1 MRRRE
6 FIAGRNGL
14 ARGGAGAAGDVDEA
28 NGGLM
33 TTSSTRRSFMLSA
46 AAIPLLE
53 GVGAGST
60 GLGALRPGPAASQ
73 PAGLVEDSKRVTL
86 LYFTDIHAQLETHPE
101 YVPGASPE
109 IQMMG
114 GFARLKTA
122 IEQERANC
130 DGACFLLD
138 GGDEFQGT
146 GPAAWSEGEVVLDPL
161 NALGSDAFVPGNW
174 EASYGP
180 ERFKQTMARLSCPV
194 ICYNLHDEASGERVF
209 KPSLALERHG
219 VKVAFVGITDIGA
232 SRRQPPTHFR
242 GMDTARIQGLRD
254 FVKELRARERPD
266 LVVAVSHTGLTIARQ
281 TAREIPEFDVIL
293 SAHTHERT
301 TREIMEGNVIV
312 VEPGCFGSF
321 LGRIDLVL
329 EPGGVAGHA
338 FRLIPV
344 LASRYDEDPKMKAL
358 VDKSLAPHRSRMSE
372 PAGTT
377 ETLLMRYDVLET
389 TADAFITDAVREI
402 AGADIGFSNGFRF
415 GVPIPPAL
423 ITDADLWNLLPMDA
437 RMKIGWI
444 TGRELRAYLERELEL
459 VFSKDPWKLNG
470 GWGVRAS
477 GMTMVFKASAE
488 PGRRLVSVKVNG
500 RDVEDQQRYA
510 IAGCERDGEPLDMIC
525 RHPGTHDARV
535 LPITVHQAL
544 RQYLEAHP
552 VIAPRRDQREIA
564 IDLPPTVFSQ
574 DAALAGGDLSK
585 APTTPSGLSAG

>member
-6 FIAGRNGL
+6 FTA
-14 ARGGAGAAGDVDEA
+14 APGGAGAAGNADET
-28 NGGLM
+28 NGRLM
-33 TTSSTRRSFMLSA
+33 TRSSTRRSLMLSV
-46 AAIPLLE
+46 AAIPLLA
-53 GVGAGST
+53 GAGAWSI
-60 GLGALRPGPAASQ
+60 GLGSLMTGPAASQ
-73 PAGLVEDSKRVTL
+73 PAGPDQDGKRVTL
-86 LYFTDIHAQLETHPE
+86 LYFTDIHAHLESHPE

-109 IQMMG
+109 IQIMG

-122 IEQERANC
+122 IERERANC

-146 GPAAWSEGEVVLDPL
+146 GPATWSEGEVVLDPL

-174 EASYGP
+174 EAAYGP
-180 ERFKQTMARLSCPV
+180 ERFKQTMARLRCPV

-209 KPSLALERHG
+209 RPSLIVERGG

-242 GMDTARIQGLRD
+242 GMDTARVQGLRD

-266 LVVAVSHTGLTIARQ
+266 LVVAVSHTGLTISRQ
-281 TAREIPEFDVIL
+281 FAREIPEFDVIL

-321 LGRIDLVL
+321 LGRVDLVL
-329 EPGGVAGHA
+329 KPGGVASHT

-358 VDKSLAPHRSRMSE
+358 VDKSLAPHRSRMTE

-389 TADAFITDAVREI
+389 TADDFITDAVREI
-402 AGADIGFSNGFRF
+402 ANADIGFSNGFRF
-415 GVPIPPAL
+415 GVPIPPAA
-423 ITDADLWNLLPMDA
+423 ITEADLWSLLPMDA
-437 RMKIGWI
+437 RMKSGWI
-444 TGRELRAYLERELEL
+444 TGQQLMAYLERELEL
-459 VFSKDPWKLNG
+459 VYSKDPWKLNG

-500 RDVEDQQRYA
+500 RDVEDGQRYT
-510 IAGCERDGEPLDMIC
+510 IAGCEREGEPLDMIC
-525 RHPGTHDARV
+525 RHPGTHDAKV
-535 LPITVHQAL
+535 LPLSVHQAL
-544 RQYLEAHP
+544 RQYLKAHP

-564 IDLPPTVFSQ
+564 IDLPPIVFSQ

-585 APTTPSGLSAG
+585 APTTPSGLPAG

>member
-6 FIAGRNGL
+6 FTAAL
-14 ARGGAGAAGDVDEA
+14 GGAGASGDADET
-28 NGGLM
+28 NGRLM
-33 TTSSTRRSFMLSA
+33 ARSSTRRSLMLSA
-46 AAIPLLE
+46 AAIPLLA
-53 GVGAGST
+53 GAGAI
-60 GLGALRPGPAASQ
+60 GLGSLMPGPAASQ
-73 PAGLVEDSKRVTL
+73 PARPDQDGKRVTL
-86 LYFTDIHAQLETHPE
+86 IYFTDIHAHLESHPE

-109 IQMMG
+109 IQIMG

-122 IEQERANC
+122 IERERANC

-146 GPAAWSEGEVVLDPL
+146 GPATWSEGEVVLDPL

-174 EASYGP
+174 EAAYGP

-209 KPSLALERHG
+209 RPSLILERDG

-242 GMDTARIQGLRD
+242 GMDTARVQGLRD

-266 LVVAVSHTGLTIARQ
+266 LVVAVSHTGLTISRQ

-321 LGRIDLVL
+321 LGRVDLVL
-329 EPGGVAGHA
+329 KPGGVANHT

-344 LASRYDEDPKMKAL
+344 LASRYEEDPKMKAL
-358 VDKSLAPHRSRMSE
+358 VDKSLGPHRSRMAE

-402 AGADIGFSNGFRF
+402 ANADIGFSNGFRF
-415 GVPIPPAL
+415 GVPIPPAT
-423 ITDADLWNLLPMDA
+423 ITEADLWSLLPMDA
-437 RMKIGWI
+437 RMKMGWI
-444 TGRELRAYLERELEL
+444 TGQQLMAYLERELEL
-459 VFSKDPWKLNG
+459 VYSKDPWKLNG

-500 RDVEDQQRYA
+500 RDVEDGQRYT
-510 IAGCERDGEPLDMIC
+510 IAGCEREGEPLDMIC
-525 RHPGTHDARV
+525 RHPGTHDAKV
-535 LPITVHQAL
+535 LPLSVHQAL
-544 RQYLEAHP
+544 RQYLKAHP
-552 VIAPRRDQREIA
+552 AIAPRRDQREIA
-564 IDLPPTVFSQ
+564 IDLPAIVFSQ

-585 APTTPSGLSAG
+585 APTTPSGLPAG

>member
-1 MRRRE
+1 
-6 FIAGRNGL
+6 
-14 ARGGAGAAGDVDEA
+14 
-28 NGGLM
+28 
-33 TTSSTRRSFMLSA
+33 MLSA
-46 AAIPLLE
+46 AAIPLLA
-53 GVGAGST
+53 GAGAWSI
-60 GLGALRPGPAASQ
+60 GLGSLMPGPAASQ
-73 PAGLVEDSKRVTL
+73 PAGADQGGKRVTL
-86 LYFTDIHAQLETHPE
+86 LYFTDIHAHLESHPE

-109 IQMMG
+109 IQIMG

-122 IEQERANC
+122 IERERANC

-146 GPAAWSEGEVVLDPL
+146 GPATWSEGEVVLDPL

-174 EASYGP
+174 EAAYGP

-209 KPSLALERHG
+209 RPSLILERGG

-242 GMDTARIQGLRD
+242 GMDTARVQGLRD

-266 LVVAVSHTGLTIARQ
+266 LVVAVSHTGLTISRQ
-281 TAREIPEFDVIL
+281 FAREIPEFDVIL

-321 LGRIDLVL
+321 LGRVDLVL
-329 EPGGVAGHA
+329 KPGGVASHS

-358 VDKSLAPHRSRMSE
+358 VDKSLAPHRSRMAE

-402 AGADIGFSNGFRF
+402 ANADIGFSNGFRF
-415 GVPIPPAL
+415 GVPIPPAT
-423 ITDADLWNLLPMDA
+423 ITEADLWSLLPMDA
-437 RMKIGWI
+437 RMKSGWI
-444 TGRELRAYLERELEL
+444 TGQQLMAYLERELEL
-459 VFSKDPWKLNG
+459 VYSKDPWKLNG

-500 RDVEDQQRYA
+500 RDVEDGQRYT
-510 IAGCERDGEPLDMIC
+510 IAGCEREGEPLDMIC

-535 LPITVHQAL
+535 LPLSVHQAL
-544 RQYLEAHP
+544 RQYLKAHP
-552 VIAPRRDQREIA
+552 AIAPRRDKREIA
-564 IDLPPTVFSQ
+564 IDLPAIVFSQ

-585 APTTPSGLSAG
+585 APTTPSGLPAG

>member
-1 MRRRE
+1 
-6 FIAGRNGL
+6 
-14 ARGGAGAAGDVDEA
+14 
-28 NGGLM
+28 
-33 TTSSTRRSFMLSA
+33 MLSA
-46 AAIPLLE
+46 AAIPLLA
-53 GVGAGST
+53 GAGAI
-60 GLGALRPGPAASQ
+60 GLESVMPGPAASQ
-73 PAGLVEDSKRVTL
+73 PARPDQDGKRVTL
-86 LYFTDIHAQLETHPE
+86 LYFTDIHAHLESHPE

-109 IQMMG
+109 IQTMG

-122 IEQERANC
+122 IERERANC

-146 GPAAWSEGEVVLDPL
+146 GPATWSEGEVVLDPL

-174 EASYGP
+174 EATYGP

-209 KPSLALERHG
+209 RPSLILERDG
-219 VKVAFVGITDIGA
+219 IKVAFVGITDIGA

-242 GMDTARIQGLRD
+242 GMDTARVQGLRD
-254 FVKELRARERPD
+254 FVKELRARERPH
-266 LVVAVSHTGLTIARQ
+266 LVVAVSHTGLTISRQ

-321 LGRIDLVL
+321 LGRVDLVL
-329 EPGGVAGHA
+329 RPGGVASHT

-344 LASRYDEDPKMKAL
+344 LASRYEEDPKMKAL
-358 VDKSLAPHRSRMSE
+358 VDKSLAPHRSRMAE
-372 PAGTT
+372 PTGTT

-402 AGADIGFSNGFRF
+402 ANADIGFSNGFRF
-415 GVPIPPAL
+415 GVPIPPAT
-423 ITDADLWNLLPMDA
+423 ITEADLWSLLPMDA
-437 RMKIGWI
+437 RMKMGWI
-444 TGRELRAYLERELEL
+444 TGQQLMAYLERELEL
-459 VFSKDPWKLNG
+459 VYSKDPWKLNG

-500 RDVEDQQRYA
+500 RDVEDGQRYT
-510 IAGCERDGEPLDMIC
+510 IAGCEREGEPLDMIC

-535 LPITVHQAL
+535 LPLSVHQAL
-544 RQYLEAHP
+544 RQYLKAHP
-552 VIAPRRDQREIA
+552 AIAPRRDQREIA
-564 IDLPPTVFSQ
+564 IDLPPIVFSQ

-585 APTTPSGLSAG
+585 APTTPSGLPAG